1 MGCSARGSWPR
12 STRAEPFTCWK
23 NSPLRYF
30 VMRSFEFPNSFL
42 TGTHRKRPQNGT
54 KSTKNFCVF
63 CAFLWPI
70 PRESRILIQASRLVL
85 GVFGANVFL
94 NLGNLHSLIMHF
106 PRIEGDVL
114 TDIACG
120 TVLVPEAK
128 QIVLM
133 SEIHHA
139 SAEAG

>member
-1 MGCSARGSWPR
+1 M
-12 STRAEPFTCWK
+12 
-23 NSPLRYF
+23 
-30 VMRSFEFPNSFL
+30 
-42 TGTHRKRPQNGT
+42 
-54 KSTKNFCVF
+54 
-63 CAFLWPI
+63 
-70 PRESRILIQASRLVL
+70 IQASRLVL

-120 TVLVPEAK
+120 TVLVLEAK

-133 SEIHHA
+133 AEIHHA
-139 SAEAG
+139 SAETRELFQDFRNVFCDLISGTRLGVGEKRG